1 MSQGKTVQQIM
12 AQTLE
17 PELTVFL
24 PFRFEAC
31 SRLLNVNE
39 ILNIILK
46 KFFVQRS
53 LLGGVIPCSRPD
65 NEMGKSK

>member
-1 MSQGKTVQQIM
+1 MSQRKTVQQIM
-12 AQTLE
+12 AQALE

-39 ILNIILK
+39 ILNII
-46 KFFVQRS
+46 
-53 LLGGVIPCSRPD
+53 
-65 NEMGKSK
+65 